1 MALYD
6 IPKTSITRAKSKFD
20 NGEPFVIKNKL
31 HYEEIEGDVVITIDA
46 IAQSIKEQ
54 KSKPRYILVNDY
66 SDIAAID
73 TKTHETLNIPIEEL
87 PANADF
93 FLAWNGIEKLITK
106 LKILQT
112 VKRLNALQNC
122 TMLWPRIIQT
132 PTNMHLTC
140 S

>member
-31 HYEEIEGDVVITIDA
+31 HYEEIEGDVVITIDV

-66 SDIAAID
+66 FEGSFLYQVDRKYIG
-73 TKTHETLNIPIEEL
+73 KLRFFKLNEHAHL
-87 PANADF
+87 H
-93 FLAWNGIEKLITK
+93 KS
-106 LKILQT
+106 QT
-112 VKRLNALQNC
+112 SFVKR
-122 TMLWPRIIQT
+122 
-132 PTNMHLTC
+132 H
-140 S
+140 

>member
-66 SDIAAID
+66 FEGSFLYQVDRKYIGKLRFFKLNEHGHLHKKSDII
-73 TKTHETLNIPIEEL
+73 
-87 PANADF
+87 
-93 FLAWNGIEKLITK
+93 
-106 LKILQT
+106 
-112 VKRLNALQNC
+112 C
-122 TMLWPRIIQT
+122 
-132 PTNMHLTC
+132 
-140 S
+140 